1 MDEFKNKVAK
11 NKRDVRIVI
20 ALIIAL
26 SFIGL
31 LVAAYVTIQGQDR
44 AVEHYLKHE
53 RPDVVLAIEA
63 YKTDNGHYP
72 DFITNA
78 VPRYYKGQQD
88 RLFFLDRYDY
98 KNFGTNFFLKD
109 SNFSR

>member
-11 NKRDVRIVI
+11 SRRDVKIVI
-20 ALIIAL
+20 ALIVFL
-26 SFIGL
+26 PVVGL
-31 LVAAYVTIQGQDR
+31 LVAGYVTIHGQDR
-44 AVEHYLKHE
+44 AVENYLKQE

-72 DFITNA
+72 DSITNA

-88 RLFFLDRYDY
+88 RLFFFDRYDY